1 MTVRSTPQTDNT
13 DLEAALAGLAVAAP
27 PTLAPASL
35 LAVGLADEYA
45 PMASPIG
52 PAAFEA
58 RVRAASGRPIHPAA
72 SIPPRL
78 ERALARRLAGD
89 RRAPIALDLRERTE
103 FERAVWSKALEIPRG
118 EVRPYGWIAAE
129 IGRPKAV
136 RAVGSALGHNPIPL
150 VIPCHRVVRSDGLI
164 GQYSLG
170 GPGNKRTMLAAEGLD
185 PDELE
190 TQARAGI
197 RYIGSD
203 TTRIFCLPS
212 CHHARRVTAAH
223 RVPLR
228 SGAAAAAA
236 GYRACRVCRPDSAL
250 RAA

>member
-1 MTVRSTPQTDNT
+1 
-13 DLEAALAGLAVAAP
+13 
-27 PTLAPASL
+27 
-35 LAVGLADEYA
+35 
-45 PMASPIG
+45 
-52 PAAFEA
+52 
-58 RVRAASGRPIHPAA
+58 
-72 SIPPRL
+72 
-78 ERALARRLAGD
+78 
-89 RRAPIALDLRERTE
+89 
-103 FERAVWSKALEIPRG
+103 
-118 EVRPYGWIAAE
+118 
-129 IGRPKAV
+129 
-136 RAVGSALGHNPIPL
+136 
-150 VIPCHRVVRSDGLI
+150 VRSDGLI